1 MQEGQ
6 PGEGCGLALCE
17 ACGIDLELCDGS
29 LETMLQVLADKPS
42 KDRPAGLRADYE
54 LLKEDGLL
62 MRYLEHEAARL
73 RAISGQQ

>member
-1 MQEGQ
+1 
-6 PGEGCGLALCE
+6 
-17 ACGIDLELCDGS
+17 
-29 LETMLQVLADKPS
+29 MLQVLEDKPS
-42 KDRPAGLRADYE
+42 EARPAGLRADYE